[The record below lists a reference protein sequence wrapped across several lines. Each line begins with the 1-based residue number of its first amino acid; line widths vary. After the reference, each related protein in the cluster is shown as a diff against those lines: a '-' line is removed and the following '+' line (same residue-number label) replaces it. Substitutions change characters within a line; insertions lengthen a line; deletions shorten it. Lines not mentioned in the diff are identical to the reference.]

1 MRCLHVS
8 SYMCVISFR
17 IRMVLVVMET
27 SFFMLHSLMDMRVYG
42 IIVGDGMN
50 LGSLGCVGIIC
61 IFTMLL

>member
-1 MRCLHVS
+1 MS
-8 SYMCVISFR
+8 SCMCVILFC
-17 IRMVLVVMET
+17 ILIVLVIVKI
-27 SFFMLHSLMDMRVYG
+27 SFSGLHSLMDMGVCG